1 MMGQNQNFTTT
12 PQKNYLPGGIILC
25 VFPAMIFFL
34 IHLQNIEVPL
44 HWLILLALLFVSG
57 IWAMILSLF
66 KLDEKGALS
75 CVVGSIIVAGIAV
88 MFFVVAWRE
97 KDGWSGGIPF
107 IPRAWNQVIPRL
119 LFALGGLLAAIGAFS
134 LLRRAVRKHRKV

>member
-12 PQKNYLPGGIILC
+12 PQKNYLLGGIVLC

-57 IWAMILSLF
+57 VWAVILSLF
-66 KLDEKGALS
+66 KLDEKGELS
-75 CVVGSIIVAGIAV
+75 CIVGAV
-88 MFFVVAWRE
+88 MAIGFAMFAFLVAWRE
-97 KDGWSGGIPF
+97 KKGWSGGISFLP
-107 IPRAWNQVIPRL
+107 PAWNQVLPRL
-119 LFALGGLLAAIGAFS
+119 LFALGGLLATIMAAS
-134 LLRRAVRKHRKV
+134 LLRKAIRNHRKV